1 MKPAGSR
8 TITGYKAACRR
19 SEEGM
24 LNDTFVYPS
33 PSLFIDGQWRKA
45 SGNETL
51 DVRNPSTGAT
61 IACLPV
67 ANKADLDEALAAVE
81 RKFPHWRSTSA
92 LDRANI
98 LHRAANL
105 LRERAQYIGRVTT
118 TEQGKLL
125 SEATAE
131 AFASADIFDWF
142 AEEGRRAYGRII
154 PGRQP
159 GVRHLA
165 IKQPI
170 GPVAAFSPWNFPTTI
185 PSRKIAAA
193 LAAGCSMV
201 IKPAEETPGSCL
213 ELARA
218 LDDAGLPKGVFN
230 VVFGAPADISSYL
243 IASPV
248 IRKISFTGSTTVG
261 KNLARLAADRMKPTT
276 MELGGHAPVIVFEDA
291 DVDQAVKLLSAAKY
305 RNAGQICI
313 APTRFYVHEAV
324 HDAFVVQFAAYAK
337 SLKVGDGLDQTTT
350 MGPLANPRR
359 LSAMREFIG
368 DATARGAG
376 VAAGGQPLGGAGNFW
391 GPTVLTDVASD
402 ARIMNEEPFGPVA
415 ITQRFSSFDEVVRQ
429 TNRLPYGLAAYAFT
443 RSARTAMDIGEAIEA
458 GMVGINFVGLTGP
471 ETPFGGVKE
480 SGHGSEGGSEGLEGY
495 LLTKYVAQA

>member
-1 MKPAGSR
+1 MLKETFDYPAPR
-8 TITGYKAACRR
+8 
-19 SEEGM
+19 
-24 LNDTFVYPS
+24 
-33 PSLFIDGQWRKA
+33 LFIDGHWRMG
-45 SGNETL
+45 SGGEIL
-51 DVRNPSTGAT
+51 DVRNPASGAA
-61 IACLPV
+61 IASLPV
-67 ANKADLDEALAAVE
+67 ANKADLDEALAAAQREFE
-81 RKFPHWRSTSA
+81 RWRKTSA
-92 LDRANI
+92 FDRGNI
-98 LHRAANL
+98 LHKAANF
-105 LRERAQYIGRVTT
+105 LRERAHYIGQVST

-154 PGRQP
+154 PGKQP

-193 LAAGCSMV
+193 LAAGCSMI

-218 LDDAGLPKGVFN
+218 LDDAGLPKGVLN
-230 VVFGAPADISSYL
+230 VVYGRPADVSSHL

-248 IRKISFTGSTTVG
+248 IRKITFTGSTTVG
-261 KNLARLAADRMKPTT
+261 KHLARLAADVMKPTT

-291 DVDQAVKLLSAAKY
+291 DVDQAAKLLSAAKY

-313 APTRFYVHEAV
+313 APTRFYVHEAI
-324 HDAFVVQFAAYAK
+324 HDVFIRQFAAYAK
-337 SLKVGDGLDQTTT
+337 SLNVGNGLDHSTT

-359 LSAMREFIG
+359 LSAMAEFIG
-368 DATARGAG
+368 DATARGAA
-376 VAAGGQPLGGAGNFW
+376 VAAGGQTLGGKGNFW
-391 GPTVLTDVASD
+391 APTVLTDVATD

-415 ITQRFSSFDEVVRQ
+415 ITQRFSKFDEVVQ
-429 TNRLPYGLAAYAFT
+429 QANRLPYGLAAYAFT
-443 RSARTAMDIGEAIEA
+443 RSARTATDIGEAVEA

-495 LLTKYVAQA
+495 FITKYVAQA